1 MGTDMSKHSQCDKII
16 AYMREHTFIN
26 TKIARTLF
34 RCERLAS
41 RINDI
46 KHRGIDVGKVMRTYV
61 DEDGQKIRYAEY
73 YLINN
78 EQEAI

>member
-1 MGTDMSKHSQCDKII
+1 MGTDLCKRSQCDKII

-46 KHRGIDVGKVMRTYV
+46 KHRGVNVGRVMRSYT
-61 DEDGQKIRYAEY
+61 DEDGNTVRYAEY
-73 YLINN
+73 FLIN

>member
-1 MGTDMSKHSQCDKII
+1 MGTDLSKSSQCDKII

-46 KHRGIDVGKVMRTYV
+46 KHRGVNVGRVMRTYK
-61 DEDGQKIRYAEY
+61 DEDGNTVRYAEY
-73 YLINN
+73 FLIN

>member
-1 MGTDMSKHSQCDKII
+1 MGTDMSKHSQCDKIL

-26 TKIARTLF
+26 TKIARKLF

-46 KHRGIDVGKVMRTYV
+46 KHRGVNVGRVMRSYT
-61 DEDGQKIRYAEY
+61 DEDGNTVRYAEY
-73 YLINN
+73 YLIN

>member
-46 KHRGIDVGKVMRTYV
+46 KNRGVNVGRVMRSYT
-61 DEDGQKIRYAEY
+61 DEDGQNIRYAEY
-73 YLINN
+73 FLIN

>member
-1 MGTDMSKHSQCDKII
+1 MGTDLSKRSQCDKII
-16 AYMREHTFIN
+16 AYMREYTFIN

-46 KHRGIDVGKVMRTYV
+46 KHRGVNVGRVMRSYK
-61 DEDGQKIRYAEY
+61 DEDGNTVRYAEY
-73 YLINN
+73 FLIN